1 MTTSILNLPIGN
13 AEFQNATIDTIN
25 GTTATIGTISST
37 TATIGTIS
45 STTSTIGTINGTTIN
60 GTTAT
65 VGTINGTTINGT
77 RATIGTLSYQS
88 QYVTPISGSSITAV
102 QSFLVINP
110 AATLST
116 LTLVFPASPLDG
128 QDFFF
133 TCTQIVTTLTI
144 NGNGKTLS
152 VTPSSLNANDSF
164 TYRYN
169 NNLGRWFKF

>member
-45 STTSTIGTINGTTIN
+45 STTSTIGTIN